1 MGGATTLEGTPN
13 PEAPNPQLPVLQKL
27 RVRYAKRGRLRF
39 TSHRDFARAFERA
52 VRRARLPVGFSSGFS
67 PHPKISYANAAPTG
81 SASEA
86 EFLEIGLTAP
96 CLPDDVRQALDLAL
110 PPGLDIVD
118 VVVAG
123 PGSLA
128 DRLEASEWR
137 IEVSGAEPQQ
147 LSAAVTSFLAAD
159 SVTVDRMTKRGL
171 RALDI
176 RGPVVAM
183 TAERATLRAVVRTA
197 VPTVR
202 PDDIVAGLREHGLGQ
217 AGVAVARR
225 VNQGPLSGT
234 GPGAEV
240 RDPLR

>member
-1 MGGATTLEGTPN
+1 
-13 PEAPNPQLPVLQKL
+13 
-27 RVRYAKRGRLRF
+27 
-39 TSHRDFARAFERA
+39 
-52 VRRARLPVGFSSGFS
+52 
-67 PHPKISYANAAPTG
+67 
-81 SASEA
+81 
-86 EFLEIGLTAP
+86 
-96 CLPDDVRQALDLAL
+96 
-110 PPGLDIVD
+110 
-118 VVVAG
+118 
-123 PGSLA
+123 
-128 DRLEASEWR
+128 
-137 IEVSGAEPQQ
+137 
-147 LSAAVTSFLAAD
+147 
-159 SVTVDRMTKRGL
+159 MTKRGL